1 MTTRNQTVIM
11 KQPLKPSTVFSSM
24 TVFDLLREQFFTGFF
39 MFNRM
44 IAGKVSLDRINDF
57 LGNVGLLA

>member
-1 MTTRNQTVIM
+1 M